1 MAYKT
6 IEQLLDEIYA
16 EITKKKYVK
25 SISVKIEGP
34 ILKCRIH
41 LNNSFISV
49 FFNEETKTTAYTI
62 IKENKRTFGIDKDN
76 LRGWHKHPIDKPNI
90 HQPCKETKFKQFL
103 QQIEATIKT
112 KS

>member
-25 SISVKIEGP
+25 SVSVKIEGP
-34 ILKCRIH
+34 ILKCRIY

-49 FFNEETKTTAYTI
+49 FFNEETKITAFTL
-62 IKENKRTFGIDKDN
+62 IKENRRAFGIDKDS
-76 LRGWHKHPIDKPNI
+76 LRGMAQTPNRQTQRSSTVPRNKI
-90 HQPCKETKFKQFL
+90 QTIF
-103 QQIEATIKT
+103 ATN
-112 KS
+112 